1 MKGLIGSVGLIG
13 AGVFL
18 GMGLIIGAN
27 MGMAVLRIAAPRFS
41 RLQTQGRK

>member
-1 MKGLIGSVGLIG
+1 MKGLIGSIGLIG

-18 GMGLIIGAN
+18 GIGLIIGVN
-27 MGMAVLRIAAPRFS
+27 IGIAVLKIAAPQLS

>member
-18 GMGLIIGAN
+18 GIGLIIGVN
-27 MGMAVLRIAAPRFS
+27 IGLEVLKIAAPHFN